1 MFPRIAYIATDT
13 SVEEPDEGMM
23 LMMDQLHLS
32 NPGKSFISWVDL
44 LGGGGVG
51 GPYNLSNP
59 SCKVLQFLL

>member
-32 NPGKSFISWVDL
+32 NHGKSFISWVDL
-44 LGGGGVG
+44 LGGGVRGA
-51 GPYNLSNP
+51 L
-59 SCKVLQFLL
+59 